1 MEPTVDRRIRV
12 IVDAGIPYTKK
23 KDRRGRTVYIFENSI
38 EREEDKQL
46 SQALW
51 SILPPEKCLIS
62 RPKGSGYH
70 TKELETRAPTTYP
83 YRLFNDDGDR
93 RDLQNLFFLLIPV
106 ILLAVMFLFLIWI
119 EISIPAFLGGIVW
132 LFCIWTWQHLWFRG
146 QRTFSV
152 VVNPQRVF
160 WRFVLGVV
168 LGVVWLL
175 PSGVQISLS
184 YILGAFWIFT
194 ASNMILMLTVDYDRW
209 LLTQRID
216 SVGGRLPYE
225 EAVSRLR
232 TIAGQRQ
239 LLSESE

>member
-12 IVDAGIPYTKK
+12 IVDAGIPFTKEK
-23 KDRRGRTVYIFENSI
+23 GIYVFKNSI
-38 EREEDKQL
+38 ETKEDKQL

-51 SILPPEKCLIS
+51 SVLPPEKCLIS
-62 RPKGSGYH
+62 RPKRSGSH

-83 YRLFNDDGDR
+83 YRLLNDDGDR
-93 RDLQNLFFLLIPV
+93 RDLQNLYFLLIPV
-106 ILLAVMFLFLIWI
+106 YFLAVMSLLLIWI
-119 EISIPAFLGGIVW
+119 DISILVFVVGIAA
-132 LFCIWTWQHLWFRG
+132 LFGIWTWQYLWFRH

-152 VVNPQRVF
+152 VVNPQRVL
-160 WRFVLGVV
+160 WRFVLGVG

-175 PSGVQISLS
+175 IIGVQFSLS

-239 LLSESE
+239 LPSESE